1 MGAQPVRRRENGV
14 EGEVSRETPRIPFD
28 PNLLEILDA
37 LPSLALLVDGGG
49 RVLWLNLEAARL
61 WNAVGEPAGL
71 VITSLLTGASA
82 RRAAEQIGLVMGG
95 LSGSAHREWRVK
107 EGTETRVFDVNA
119 SLMLTEAGPVV
130 RFLAADITRSKRAEQ
145 SVAKLSERLLRLQ
158 DEERR
163 RLARDLHDSTGQNL
177 AALGMKLGQVER
189 SAARLDSDAQIAL
202 RQGIEMAAACS
213 REIRTLSYLL
223 HPPLLD
229 ELGLIAA
236 LKWFTEG
243 FSARSKIGV
252 ALECDPEFGRLPI
265 EVEITIFRV
274 VQEAL
279 TNVHRHSGSQMARVA
294 LGRAGDEILL
304 EIEDWGVGGGDQPDA
319 EPRQPRL
326 GVGVLGMR
334 ERIQQFGGDLEV
346 RFHSGGTTVLARI
359 PSVTPSEAE
368 E

>member
-1 MGAQPVRRRENGV
+1 MGAQPVRRLEP
-14 EGEVSRETPRIPFD
+14 GESRILFD

-49 RVLWLNLEAARL
+49 RVLWLNLVAARL
-61 WNAVGEPAGL
+61 WNVASEPAGL
-71 VITSLLTGASA
+71 VITSLLSGASA
-82 RRAAEQIGLVMGG
+82 RRAVEQIGLVMGG
-95 LSGSAHREWRVK
+95 SSGSAHREWRVNDGA
-107 EGTETRVFDVNA
+107 EVRVFDVNA
-119 SLMLTEAGPVV
+119 SLIVVEDGTVV
-130 RFLAADITRSKRAEQ
+130 RFLAADITRSTRAEK

-189 SAARLDSDAQIAL
+189 SAGRLDADGQSAL
-202 RQGIEMAAACS
+202 RQAIEMAAACS

-229 ELGLIAA
+229 ELGLTAA

-243 FSARSKIGV
+243 FSARSKIRV
-252 ALECDPEFGRLPI
+252 SLECDGDLGRLPI

-279 TNVHRHSGSQMARVA
+279 TNVHRHSGSQMARVSVR
-294 LGRAGDEILL
+294 RAGEGVTF
-304 EIEDWGVGGGDQPDA
+304 EVEDWGVGGGNEPEA

-346 RFHSGGTTVLARI
+346 RFRSGGTTVVAQI
-359 PSVTPSEAE
+359 PSLAPPEPE